1 MEEYKKKSFGDR
13 AKNAD
18 EEAGQLQ
25 EKCKDCVNW
34 YVKDGKYYCSQVYC
48 IKTDIG
54 K

>member
-1 MEEYKKKSFGDR
+1 MEEYKKKSYSVKARDD
-13 AKNAD
+13 D
-18 EEAGQLQ
+18 EKAGQLQ

-48 IKTDIG
+48 INSDG